1 MRFKW
6 KPAVL
11 TVAILASLTGAM
23 PSAFAAPPAPPAQS
37 QQATA
42 LYTYDEA
49 LNKLGSSDAETSVK
63 MYIGFVQDATYHPGT
78 ANPGVDMP
86 TDLSNANTFVNHQFD
101 VKPSLFPSLRG
112 VNTSVLDHSRKYLW
126 IGTDEGVTKIHLKS
140 NKMTEYTAAKK
151 QLVDDK
157 VLLLISDG
165 DKGVFA
171 ITESGVAR
179 IHQ

>member
-11 TVAILASLTGAM
+11 IFAVIASLTGAM
-23 PSAFAAPPAPPAQS
+23 PAAVAAPPVQAQK
-37 QQATA
+37 TV

-49 LNKLGSSDAETSVK
+49 LSKLGSSDAEASVK
-63 MYIGFVQDATYHPGT
+63 AYIGFVRDATYQPET

-86 TDLSNANTFVNHQFD
+86 THLSNAKTFVNYKFD
-101 VKPSLFPSLRG
+101 VKPSLFAALRG
-112 VNTSVLDHSRKYLW
+112 VNTSVLDHNRKNLW
-126 IGTDEGVTKIHLKS
+126 IGTDHGVTKIDLKS
-140 NKMTEYTAAKK
+140 NKMTQYQAADK
-151 QLVDDK
+151 QLVDDR

-165 DKGVFA
+165 GKGVFA

-179 IHQ
+179 INQ

>member
-11 TVAILASLTGAM
+11 IFAILACLMGA
-23 PSAFAAPPAPPAQS
+23 SSSVFAAPPVHAQK
-37 QQATA
+37 TTV

-49 LNKLGSSDAETSVK
+49 LSKLGSSDAEAAVK
-63 MYIGFVQDATYHPGT
+63 TYIGFVQDATYHPAT

-86 TDLSNANTFVNHQFD
+86 THLSNANTFVNHEFD
-101 VKPSLFPSLRG
+101 VKPSLFPALRG
-112 VNTSVLDHSRKYLW
+112 VNTSVIDHKRKTMW
-126 IGTDEGVTKIHLKS
+126 IGTDNGVTKINLKN
-140 NKMTEYTAAKK
+140 NKMTEYHAADD

-157 VLLLISDG
+157 VLLLISDDG
-165 DKGVFA
+165 KGVFV

-179 IHQ
+179 IYQ